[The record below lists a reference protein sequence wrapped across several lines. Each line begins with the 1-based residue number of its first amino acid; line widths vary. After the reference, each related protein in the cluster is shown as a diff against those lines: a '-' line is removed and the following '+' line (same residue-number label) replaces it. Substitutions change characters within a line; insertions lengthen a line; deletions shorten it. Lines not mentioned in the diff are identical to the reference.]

1 MAHFIDESE
10 DTSTEDTAEL
20 VEEQQEEETQA
31 VETPPQE
38 EKEEELPDRYK
49 NKSIQDVIRMHQEA
63 EKLMGRHSKEVG
75 ELRKIVDD
83 FILAQSVTK
92 QAPQDEEI
100 DFFSDPQR
108 AIEQAV
114 AKHPKIKEAE
124 KLNAQLARQAALQQ
138 LQQAHPDY
146 QEVLNDAGFTEWVAK
161 SKHRSAQ
168 LSKADQQYD
177 FDAADDLLSTWKE
190 LKKVASREAVI
201 QQTERKQQVK
211 QGSTGSSKG
220 SGEAPSKKKYR
231 RSDIRDLML
240 NNPARYMELQDEIM
254 LAYAEKRVI

>member
-1 MAHFIDESE
+1 MAQFIDESV
-10 DTSTEDTAEL
+10 DTSTEEITKIE
-20 VEEQQEEETQA
+20 EEQQEGETQA
-31 VETPPQE
+31 VEKPAQ
-38 EKEEELPDRYK
+38 EEELPDRYK

-83 FILAQSVTK
+83 FITAQSVTNK
-92 QAPQDEEI
+92 APQDEEI

-108 AIEQAV
+108 AVEQAV
-114 AKHPKIKEAE
+114 AKHPKIKETE
-124 KLNAQLARQAALQQ
+124 KLNAQLARQAALNQ
-138 LQQAHPDY
+138 LQAAHPDY
-146 QEVLNDAGFTEWVAK
+146 QEVLNDAGFTEWVSK

-190 LKKVASREAVI
+190 LKKATDREVVI
-201 QQTERKQQVK
+201 QQTERRQQLK

-220 SGEAPSKKKYR
+220 SGEAPSRKKYR

-240 NNPARYMELQDEIM
+240 NNPARYMELQPEIM
-254 LAYAEKRVI
+254 LAYSEGRVI